1 MIDNVTISSDRNL
14 IKGSR
19 RAYTMSLVV
28 FNSILM
34 TLYTMLDLEELVR
47 LTWSLRVKDRL
58 NVHYKTR
65 SCYLITSL
73 LIHLKGRMT
82 FVWIIIL
89 MRQFSHR

>member
-65 SCYLITSL
+65 SFYLMTSL